1 MHTIIKEPAYDDDD
15 ESSIGYRLIPKH
27 VTQEALESL
36 GDTLNFIEI
45 WIKLLN
51 QNYEVRY
58 GMYNKSMKEMFKQI
72 PTTMN
77 KPLSQK

>member
-45 WIKLLN
+45 WIKLLDE
-51 QNYEVRY
+51 NYGARRLAY
-58 GMYNKSMKEMFKQI
+58 STSMK
-72 PTTMN
+72 
-77 KPLSQK
+77 